1 VNSRHWIGAAVTRH
15 LVVVDT
21 ETGKVGQIDGPT
33 DKRSVNVIWPD
44 GSSQEVQANSRYLK
58 VVEDSLEYLALLE
71 PQKCKQL
78 FIDDHIAFFIE
89 LLSIASEKKTYD
101 AKSIYGTADSA
112 DGSLRARLRTI
123 KGELLFKDFE
133 SFKKAWKS
141 VETSIVAEPHP
152 VSRIMHSNR
161 WHYQMK
167 YFDEVSVLGKA
178 SKGDRLSFSEAL
190 EQEDAKAIISSLKN
204 CKTSNKWEEFVKN
217 LLSQSD
223 APELTSFL
231 IEDIIEGIDQ
241 CRSREESFRTF
252 TNSLNFLL
260 QNTQRS
266 KLEILICISIASGE
280 GQLPKKKLPQKMLSR
295 ILDILFVVSS
305 IPSSIQA
312 DVWSSKLLEYL
323 RSCQF
328 KFPFESDLDN
338 LVNVLSEKPIRE
350 EDKAAL
356 LEEIL
361 VWMKK
366 ELIANES
373 RAKHFAPRLQ
383 RILTSWSG
391 KDFDSLRLDFMDL
404 ALRTG
409 QVDIANKAI
418 FKGLNFET
426 IFKSTSPIRTFIEKA
441 EVFRQVAVPVIQEA
455 LGRGLSRY
463 EFALILSASDRALEL
478 IKENDLG
485 EGISS
490 SYNSVHANDDAEQLG
505 FLKPT
510 KMLDEI
516 SALSKTLAKKDQQL
530 TQLKDTLEML
540 SLEASKS
547 ELANKRLQEQL
558 VAAQTEKE
566 TALIAKIRS
575 EIFEIAKAFSNVS
588 RLVRRQPEVNLPMDQ
603 VLAEIGIEERR
614 VGIFSKYSV
623 GETEAYDPQFMVIVS
638 GNADIGED
646 VTVLD
651 PAFTIQIE
659 KEQFVLTKALV
670 CSNMRT

>member
-1 VNSRHWIGAAVTRH
+1 
-15 LVVVDT
+15 
-21 ETGKVGQIDGPT
+21 
-33 DKRSVNVIWPD
+33 
-44 GSSQEVQANSRYLK
+44 
-58 VVEDSLEYLALLE
+58 
-71 PQKCKQL
+71 
-78 FIDDHIAFFIE
+78 
-89 LLSIASEKKTYD
+89 
-101 AKSIYGTADSA
+101 
-112 DGSLRARLRTI
+112 
-123 KGELLFKDFE
+123 
-133 SFKKAWKS
+133 
-141 VETSIVAEPHP
+141 
-152 VSRIMHSNR
+152 
-161 WHYQMK
+161 
-167 YFDEVSVLGKA
+167 
-178 SKGDRLSFSEAL
+178 
-190 EQEDAKAIISSLKN
+190 
-204 CKTSNKWEEFVKN
+204 
-217 LLSQSD
+217 
-223 APELTSFL
+223 
-231 IEDIIEGIDQ
+231 
-241 CRSREESFRTF
+241 
-252 TNSLNFLL
+252 
-260 QNTQRS
+260 
-266 KLEILICISIASGE
+266 
-280 GQLPKKKLPQKMLSR
+280 
-295 ILDILFVVSS
+295 VVSS

-312 DVWSSKLLEYL
+312 DVWASKLLEYL

-350 EDKAAL
+350 EDKVAL

-409 QVDIANKAI
+409 QVEIANKAI

-426 IFKSTSPIRTFIEKA
+426 IFKSTSTIRTFIEKE

-478 IKENDLG
+478 IKENNLG

-490 SYNSVHANDDAEQLG
+490 SYNSVHANDEAEQLG

-510 KMLDEI
+510 KMLNEI
-516 SALSKTLAKKDQQL
+516 SALSETLAKKDQQL
-530 TQLKDTLEML
+530 AQLKDTIEKLRF
-540 SLEASKS
+540 EAAKL
-547 ELANKRLQEQL
+547 ELASVTLKNQL
-558 VAAQTEKE
+558 LAAQTENE
-566 TALIAKIRS
+566 AALIARIRS

-603 VLAEIGIEERR
+603 VLAEIGIEERK

-623 GETEAYDPQFMVIVS
+623 GETEDYDPQFMVIVS

>member
-1 VNSRHWIGAAVTRH
+1 MTRY
-15 LVVVDT
+15 LVVVDA

-44 GSSQEVQANSRYLK
+44 GSCQEVQASSRYLK

-78 FIDDHIAFFIE
+78 FEDNRIAFFIE

-101 AKSIYGTADSA
+101 AKSIYGTAVSA
-112 DGSLRARLRTI
+112 DGSLRGRLRAV
-123 KGELLFKDFE
+123 KGELIFKDFE
-133 SFKKAWKS
+133 SFRKAWKS

-161 WHYQMK
+161 WHYQIK
-167 YFDEVSVLGKA
+167 YFDAVSVLGKA
-178 SKGDRLSFSEAL
+178 SKGDQLSFSEAL
-190 EQEDAKAIISSLKN
+190 EQKDTKVIISSLKN

-223 APELTSFL
+223 ATELSSFL
-231 IEDIIEGIDQ
+231 LEDIFEGIDQ
-241 CRSREESFRTF
+241 CRSREESFTTF
-252 TNSLNFLL
+252 INSLNFLL

-266 KLEILICISIASGE
+266 KLEILICISIGSGE
-280 GQLPKKKLPQKMLSR
+280 SQILEKKLPQKMLSR
-295 ILDILFVVSS
+295 ISDFLFVVSR

-312 DVWSSKLLEYL
+312 DVWVSKLLEYL

-338 LVNVLSEKPIRE
+338 LINVLSEKPVRD
-350 EDKAAL
+350 EDKFAL

-366 ELIANES
+366 ELMANES

-391 KDFDSLRLDFMDL
+391 NNFDSLRLDFMNLALTAGHVDL
-404 ALRTG
+404 ANQAL
-409 QVDIANKAI
+409 
-418 FKGLNFET
+418 FKGLNIET
-426 IFKSTSPIRTFIEKA
+426 IFKSTSPIRTFIEK
-441 EVFRQVAVPVIQEA
+441 EKVFRQVAVPVIREA
-455 LGRGLSRY
+455 LSRGLSRY

-490 SYNSVHANDDAEQLG
+490 SYSSVYANDETGKLD

-516 SALSKTLAKKDQQL
+516 SALSMTLARKDHQIGQL
-530 TQLKDTLEML
+530 RDVIEKL
-540 SLEASKS
+540 SANEAKL
-547 ELANKRLQEQL
+547 ELANKKLRNQL
-558 VAAQTEKE
+558 VAAQTENE
-566 TALIAKIRS
+566 AALIAKIRS

-588 RLVRRQPEVNLPMDQ
+588 RLVRRQPQVNLPMDQ
-603 VLAEIGIEERR
+603 MLAEIGIEERK

-623 GETEAYDPQFMVIVS
+623 GETVIYDPQFMVIVS
-638 GNADIGED
+638 GNAAIGED

-651 PAFTIQIE
+651 PASTIQIE
-659 KEQFVLTKALV
+659 KEKFVLTKALV